1 MVIPMLRLRRREARK
16 VVKLAR
22 AFVALDE
29 QARLTR
35 PAAKRAARVSLGV

>member
-1 MVIPMLRLRRREARK
+1 MVTPMFRFRRREARK

-22 AFVALDE
+22 AFAALDE

-35 PAAKRAARVSLGV
+35 PAAKRAARVSLGL